1 MENKKSSNLGK
12 KILPILIIGVLV
24 LSGVGAVATPH
35 NTANAD
41 LEINRDTNALL
52 FDDELEVEITG
63 GIGVHLIIRN
73 VGDVDV
79 FGVEFDISV
88 IGGILGMIND
98 HYDGIISSIP
108 FDSEFSLDIPVFG
121 FGPIDITATV
131 EGGTITA
138 KGFVL
143 LFFILIPS

>member
-1 MENKKSSNLGK
+1 MFTWE
-12 KILPILIIGVLV
+12 KIMRHILTILLVGVLI
-24 LSGVGAVATPH
+24 LSGLGAGATSTGIDDEDSQIL
-35 NTANAD
+35 NDESN
-41 LEINRDTNALL
+41 ISV

-143 LFFILIPS
+143 LFFILIPSQ

>member
-108 FDSEFSLDIPVFG
+108 FDYP
-121 FGPIDITATV
+121 
-131 EGGTITA
+131 
-138 KGFVL
+138 
-143 LFFILIPS
+143 